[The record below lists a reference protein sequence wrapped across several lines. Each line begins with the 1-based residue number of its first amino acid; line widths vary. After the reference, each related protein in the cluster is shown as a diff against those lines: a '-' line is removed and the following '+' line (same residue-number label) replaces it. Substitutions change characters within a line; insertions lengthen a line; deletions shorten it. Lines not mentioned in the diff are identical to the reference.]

1 MTLATL
7 DWKQPKPFHLVASA
21 EPRSA
26 SVPDSVVF
34 RCRVDIMAALCLGF
48 ITKQNDKSI
57 TISRDPNEDIQQK
70 KAQHDMYWS
79 FKKEKDHSSCT
90 SI

>member
-1 MTLATL
+1 
-7 DWKQPKPFHLVASA
+7 
-21 EPRSA
+21 
-26 SVPDSVVF
+26 
-34 RCRVDIMAALCLGF
+34 MAALCLGF

-79 FKKEKDHSSCT
+79 FKKE
-90 SI
+90 